1 MAAGW
6 SKLSLFD
13 QCPRRP
19 GTCHHFCT
27 TPSSESALLFL
38 LLCWLWVMW
47 WLGGEFKAVIFSKF
61 WNLTLL
67 NWGPL
72 SGNNSAGILNC
83 LFNYVISQPKAKVTR
98 FEFVS
103 HDIVHKII
111 LYASNASCYL
121 DLIPPLIFWLRKV
134 PANLLQSL
142 HVWSTH
148 QPGKLHLS
156 FHFWKRLDIVFSN
169 FRPMGNLPFVAKI
182 AEKAIILQIL
192 GHCEK
197 HAQPPTNQSSYQQ
210 YHSTETAL
218 LQVHNNILMNM
229 DQQEITLLVLV
240 YFNSAFDT
248 IYYSTTGNILEN
260 DFGILGFA
268 LSWLMSFLSPRQH
281 VVIDNAQSRDFLVL
295 VHYSSSSMP
304 HVFSTFTKS
313 INQLSSVMQIICNF
327 SWPTV
332 FYQNFLQ
339 MMLFKAW
346 RLLLLNLEL
355 GWQVIIFLSMTVKP
369 NLSSLDLRTSGQ
381 KWTLKVFLLV
391 HQSSSL

>member
-1 MAAGW
+1 M
-6 SKLSLFD
+6 S
-13 QCPRRP
+13 
-19 GTCHHFCT
+19 
-27 TPSSESALLFL
+27 
-38 LLCWLWVMW
+38 
-47 WLGGEFKAVIFSKF
+47 
-61 WNLTLL
+61 
-67 NWGPL
+67 
-72 SGNNSAGILNC
+72 
-83 LFNYVISQPKAKVTR
+83 
-98 FEFVS
+98 
-103 HDIVHKII
+103 
-111 LYASNASCYL
+111 
-121 DLIPPLIFWLRKV
+121 
-134 PANLLQSL
+134 
-142 HVWSTH
+142 
-148 QPGKLHLS
+148 
-156 FHFWKRLDIVFSN
+156 
-169 FRPMGNLPFVAKI
+169 NLPFVAKI

-210 YHSTETAL
+210 YHSTEKAL

-229 DQQEITLLVLV
+229 DKQEITLLVLV

-260 DFGILGFA
+260 DLGILGFA
-268 LSWLMSFLSPRQH
+268 LSWLTSFLSPRQH

-313 INQLSSVMQIICNF
+313 VNQLSSVMQIICNF

-339 MMLFKAW
+339 KMLFKAW

-369 NLSSLDLRTSGQ
+369 NLLSLDLRTSGQ
-381 KWTLKVFLLV
+381 K
-391 HQSSSL
+391 